1 MKVSVRRCLF
11 ETNSSS
17 VHSITMCSK
26 SEYDKWIN
34 GELYY
39 DSWKDKLVPN
49 SDEIQENRKRNGLD
63 TDYLTHDEFF
73 DYDYL
78 QHEKFKKTTT
88 TEHGDEIVAFGYYG
102 FD

>member
-1 MKVSVRRCLF
+1 MKLSVRRGLF

-26 SEYDKWIN
+26 SDYDKWVN
-34 GELYY
+34 GELYF
-39 DSWKDKLVPN
+39 DIWSEKLVPN
-49 SDEIQENRKRNGLD
+49 SDKIQENRKENEYD
-63 TDYLTHDEFF
+63 QQYLTHDEFF
-73 DYDYL
+73 DYDYIP
-78 QHEKFKKTTT
+78 HEIFKETAT

>member
-26 SEYDKWIN
+26 SDYDKWVN

-39 DSWKDKLVPN
+39 DRWKDKFVPN
-49 SDEIQENRKRNGLD
+49 SDEIQKNRKENEFD
-63 TDYLTHDEFF
+63 TDYLTYDEFF

-78 QHEKFKKTTT
+78 PHETFKKATT

>member
-26 SEYDKWIN
+26 SDYDKWVN

-39 DSWKDKLVPN
+39 DRWSDKLVPN
-49 SDEIQENRKRNGLD
+49 SDEIQKDRKENECD
-63 TDYLTHDEFF
+63 TDYLTRDEFF
-73 DYDYL
+73 DCDYL
-78 QHEKFKKTTT
+78 QYEKFEKTTT
-88 TEHGDEIVAFGYYG
+88 TEHGDEVVAFGYYG
-102 FD
+102 YD